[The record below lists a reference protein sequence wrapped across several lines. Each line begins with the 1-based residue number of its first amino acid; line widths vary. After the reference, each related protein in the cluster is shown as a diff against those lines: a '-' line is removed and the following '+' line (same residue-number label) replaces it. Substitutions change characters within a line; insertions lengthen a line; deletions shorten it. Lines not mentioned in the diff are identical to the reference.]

1 MSNFSIRT
9 ARALALALLLLLG
22 LGLAASPALAADG
35 GSLSGVVNVNTATAD
50 QLMLLPGIGEAKA
63 QAILERRKE
72 QGGYKSV
79 DELLEVKGIGAAALE
94 RIRPF
99 VVIQGQTSL
108 ARE

>member
-1 MSNFSIRT
+1 MSNSAIRT
-9 ARALALALLLLLG
+9 ARALPLALLLLLG
-22 LGLAASPALAADG
+22 LGLAASPVLAADG

>member
-1 MSNFSIRT
+1 MSNSAIRT

-22 LGLAASPALAADG
+22 LGLAASPALAAEG